1 MVRASGLRTVEEL
14 SKEALGVHR
23 RAKLTVL
30 GRRLLIQRI
39 IAEGWPVA
47 RAAEAQGVSVATAYK
62 WLGRWRTEGTAG
74 LADRSCRPHRSPRRL
89 PAAREQAILAWRQAH
104 RVGPHRIGWALGEA
118 PSTVHAVLA
127 RHRLPRLWELDRPTG
142 QIVRYQR
149 QRPGELLHVDIKP
162 QGRIPDGGGHRLL
175 GRGQGGANHDRRHGL
190 GYDYL
195 HVAVDDR
202 TRLAY
207 VEAHD
212 RQDGPAAADFTARAL
227 AWFAQLGVQVERVLT
242 DNGWCYRSQ
251 AFQQVLAQTGTRHR
265 RTRPYRPQTNGK
277 AERFNLT
284 LATEWSYAQLYTS
297 NQDRLAALAGWLH
310 HYNSHRPHT
319 ALGGQSPMQTLNNLN
334 NLPGNHT

>member
-1 MVRASGLRTVEEL
+1 MVRASGLRTVQEL

-30 GRRLLIQRI
+30 GRRLLVERI
-39 IAEGWPVA
+39 VVEGWPVA
-47 RAAEAQGVSVATAYK
+47 RAAEAQGVSLATAYK
-62 WLGRWRTEGTAG
+62 WVRRWRVEGEAG
-74 LADRSCRPHRSPRRL
+74 LVDRSCRPHTSPRRL
-89 PAAREQAILAWRQAH
+89 PAARERAILAWRHTH

-118 PSTVHAVLA
+118 PSTVHAVLR
-127 RHRLPRLWELDRPTG
+127 RHQLPRLWELDRPTG
-142 QIVRYQR
+142 QAVRYQR
-149 QRPGELLHVDIKP
+149 DRPGELVHVDIKP
-162 QGRIPDGGGHRLL
+162 QGRIPEGGGHRLL
-175 GRGQGGANHDRRHGL
+175 GRGRGGANRDRRHGL

-207 VEAHD
+207 VEAHG
-212 RQDGPAAADFTARAL
+212 RQDGAAAAAFTARAL

-251 AFQQVLAQTGTRHR
+251 AFQQVLAQAGTQHR

-284 LATEWSYAQLYTS
+284 LATEWSYARLYLS
-297 NQDRLAALAGWLH
+297 NQARLDTLPAWLH
-310 HYNSHRPHT
+310 HYNHHRPHR
-319 ALGGQSPMQTLNNLN
+319 ALDGRSPMQLLN
-334 NLPGNHT
+334 NLPGNHN